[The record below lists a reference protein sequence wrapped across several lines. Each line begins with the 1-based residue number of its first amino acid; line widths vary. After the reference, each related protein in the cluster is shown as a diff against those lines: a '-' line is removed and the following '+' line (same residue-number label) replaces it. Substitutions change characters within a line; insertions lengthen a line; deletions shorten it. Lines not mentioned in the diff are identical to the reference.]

1 MLKVKLPRKLKK
13 RIKKEIYETIV
24 AEFILLGHI
33 SELMNRKVQKK
44 IKQAISET
52 FAEQMK
58 VRKEDIEE
66 ELKHYDIKRA

>member
-1 MLKVKLPRKLKK
+1 MIRPHRRDKTVMVEK
-13 RIKKEIYETIV
+13 
-24 AEFILLGHI
+24 
-33 SELMNRKVQKK
+33 NRKTQKY

-66 ELKHYDIKRA
+66 ELKHYDIKGA